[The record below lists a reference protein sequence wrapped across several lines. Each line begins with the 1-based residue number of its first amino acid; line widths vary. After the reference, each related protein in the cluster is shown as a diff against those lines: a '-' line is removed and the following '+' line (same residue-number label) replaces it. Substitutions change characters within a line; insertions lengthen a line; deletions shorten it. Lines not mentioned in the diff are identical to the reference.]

1 MQYQVPQFIEI
12 EDKIFGPLTFKQFVY
27 VAGGGGMCYLAYR
40 FIPAP
45 FSFLI
50 VIPLGIFSVALAFY
64 KVNNRP
70 FLDAVQSAVK
80 YFLGYKLYIWKKK
93 ERPPTAEE
101 TAMLPQGAIYVPKL
115 SQSKLKDLTWSLDI
129 NETIYSKEAKGLR
142 SRGEVDALRSFEGLP
157 ENLVERQNIYERA
170 KKKEGMNDELK

>member
-40 FIPAP
+40 FIPFPISLFIVLP
-45 FSFLI
+45 FGAFA
-50 VIPLGIFSVALAFY
+50 VALAFY

-70 FLDAVQSAVK
+70 FIDAVQSAVK
-80 YFLGYKLYIWKKK
+80 YLLGHKLYIWKKQA
-93 ERPPTAEE
+93 RPPTAEE
-101 TAMLPQGAIYVPKL
+101 TAELPTGAIYVPKL
-115 SQSKLKDLTWSLDI
+115 SESKLKDLTWSLDI

-142 SRGEVDALRSFEGLP
+142 SRAEVDALRPFEGLP
-157 ENLVERQNIYERA
+157 PDWTERQNIYEA
-170 KKKEGMNDELK
+170 NKLKS

>member
-40 FIPAP
+40 FIPSP
-45 FSFLI
+45 ISFLI
-50 VIPLGIFSVALAFY
+50 VLPLGAFSVALAFY

-70 FLDAVQSAVK
+70 FIDAVQSAVK
-80 YFLGYKLYIWKKK
+80 FFLGYKLYIWRKKDK
-93 ERPPTAEE
+93 AVTAEQMAE
-101 TAMLPQGAIYVPKL
+101 LPSGAIYVPKL

-129 NETIYSKEAKGLR
+129 NETIYNKDAKGLQ
-142 SRGEVDALRSFEGLP
+142 SREEVDQLRPFKGLP
-157 ENLVERQNIYERA
+157 QNLAERQNIYER
-170 KKKEGMNDELK
+170 EQLGS